1 MSTGATGC
9 DGCAGAA
16 GAAQSLVNPGPD
28 LALVTVRLWDWGRFA
43 LQCFAMP
50 PGWPALKPFGLRA
63 PAEADFIQLS
73 KIRRG
78 ERLI

>member
-1 MSTGATGC
+1 MKNANCPFMGLGSFCIAGFCGA
-9 DGCAGAA
+9 
-16 GAAQSLVNPGPD
+16 
-28 LALVTVRLWDWGRFA
+28 
-43 LQCFAMP
+43 

-73 KIRRG
+73 KIWCG